1 MTKRALVATFAPA
14 AAVAVCAVLAVPA
27 EAAPAQI
34 LAEGPVKALPP
45 GEAFL
50 SVVDFPQPA
59 GASYGPHGHV
69 PGFVYVLSG
78 KAMITDENGS
88 KMVVSSGEGH
98 FIPALA
104 VHTHEN
110 SDNRLPAGALAVG
123 LVIAVIA
130 LVLVAASRRA
140 PAVLVTVLLAAIIAG
155 GAVALW
161 DPWKNDWFFIAV
173 RPESARGGLMPIPR
187 AARTYE
193 SPTFSRVPPGPYTE
207 SLATATVDPDS
218 QMAEPEAP
226 GPVVFLVLDGRAD
239 VIGADQER
247 IGLGHHE
254 ATLVQTG
261 EAVRIEN
268 PGETVLRLLRFAL
281 IPQGSS
287 P

>member
-1 MTKRALVATFAPA
+1 MRKRALVATLAPA
-14 AAVAVCAVLAVPA
+14 AAAAVCAVLAVPA
-27 EAAPAQI
+27 QAAPAQI
-34 LAEGPVKALPP
+34 LAGGPVKALPP
-45 GEAFL
+45 GEVFL

-78 KAMITDENGS
+78 KATITDENGS
-88 KMVVSSGEGH
+88 KLVVSSGEGH

-110 SDNRLPAGALAVG
+110 TDNKLPAGALAVG
-123 LVIAVIA
+123 LVVAVIA
-130 LVLVAASRRA
+130 LLLVAASRRA
-140 PAVLVTVLLAAIIAG
+140 PAVLVSVLLTAIIVG

-173 RPESARGGLMPIPR
+173 RPESARGAPMPIPR
-187 AARTYE
+187 AAQTYE
-193 SPTFSRVPPGPYTE
+193 SSAFSRVPPGPYTE
-207 SLATATVDPDS
+207 SLVTTTVDPGS
-218 QMAEPEAP
+218 QMAEAEAP

-254 ATLVQTG
+254 ASLVQTG
-261 EAVRIEN
+261 ETVRIEN